1 MEKIDKNGGGFVLII
16 SIAVFVI
23 LLVPAFAHLHM
34 MGAEPTISSIE
45 ENGSKISLS
54 TKIQLPKYVALTF
67 DDGPYGTSTDA
78 ILTILEREK
87 VPATFFLIG
96 KNAKLHPDEIRRE
109 IADGDVVGNHS
120 FSHTR
125 ALPSEATT
133 TLRVDVSRA
142 EEIIATTT
150 GLIPELFR
158 APYGATS
165 PNMVG
170 EIEHE
175 GYTVVGWDIDTKDWV
190 NTNSST
196 TIIATVMNNIRPNN
210 IILFHDGHETGASYS
225 RNNTIEA
232 LSTLIEDLRAKGYT
246 FVTVD
251 KILHVKAYQP

>member
-1 MEKIDKNGGGFVLII
+1 MENSHTDNKSFIAII
-16 SIAVFVI
+16 SVAIVVVLCVVSVYRANI
-23 LLVPAFAHLHM
+23 
-34 MGAEPTISSIE
+34 
-45 ENGSKISLS
+45 NGIQESVVDTQRS
-54 TKIQLPKYVALTF
+54 TYRAITQIQPPKYVALTF

-196 TIIATVMNNIRPNN
+196 TIIATVMNKLRPND
-210 IILFHDGHETGASYS
+210 IILLHDGHETGASYS

-232 LSTLIEDLRAKGYT
+232 LPALIKNLRARGYT

-251 KILHVKAYQP
+251 KILHVKAYRS